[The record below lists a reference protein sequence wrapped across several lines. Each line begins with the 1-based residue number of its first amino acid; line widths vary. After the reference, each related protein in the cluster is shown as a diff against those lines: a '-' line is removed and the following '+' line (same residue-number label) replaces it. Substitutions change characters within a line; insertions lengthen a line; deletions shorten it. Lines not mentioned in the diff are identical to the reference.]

1 MEGHTSYIN
10 HLVFEPMEG
19 KQIAS
24 VSDDH
29 TCRSNPF
36 YFHVCVCACVCVPSF
51 WFSVLFSVNGAESS
65 DSVST
70 VKHDA
75 KHNMLQCDCA

>member
-1 MEGHTSYIN
+1 MGCLINIADCCAVWFAVLVTRFSFPVSQVMEGHTSYIN

-29 TCRSNPF
+29 TCRC
-36 YFHVCVCACVCVPSF
+36 VCVCKQTPRE
-51 WFSVLFSVNGAESS
+51 L
-65 DSVST
+65 
-70 VKHDA
+70 
-75 KHNMLQCDCA
+75 LL

>member
-10 HLVFEPMEG
+10 HLVFEPAEG

-29 TCRSNPF
+29 TCRLVRMNECEKAKKK
-36 YFHVCVCACVCVPSF
+36 YCVCKC
-51 WFSVLFSVNGAESS
+51 VLFYVNDAESL
-65 DSVST
+65 DQIST
-70 VKHDA
+70 LKPDT
-75 KHNMLQCDCA
+75 KHNMVCHCTA